1 LLNHSNVQIAPAA
14 GKPGI
19 LVPGMGA
26 VTATFI
32 AGLEA
37 IEPGLARPLGTLPQP
52 GAVRPGKLTVGRRP
66 AIRDF
71 VPLASLACAA
81 KT

>member
-1 LLNHSNVQIAPAA
+1 MPNQSNVQIAPAA

-26 VTATFI
+26 VTA
-32 AGLEA
+32 GLQA
-37 IEPGLARPLGTLPQP
+37 IEPGLAKPFGTLPQP